1 VLAVMASVG
10 QCLLVL
16 ARVDPGGHG
25 HRSLRVD
32 PRTRLMSWSVLFTK
46 QAQKDARKLA
56 SASPALKQQAQALL
70 SPGGRS
76 SRILLQEHQHST
88 PVGGSSAGGHGRGE
102 GVTDVESL
110 RLGVKG
116 QIR

>member
-1 VLAVMASVG
+1 MLAVMASVG

-46 QAQKDARKLA
+46 QAQKHARKLA
-56 SASPALKQQAQALL
+56 SASPALKKTAQALQ
-70 SPGGRS
+70 SPDGRS
-76 SRILLQEHQHST
+76 SWILLQAHQHPT
-88 PVGGSSAGGHGRGE
+88 PVGDYE
-102 GVTDVESL
+102 
-110 RLGVKG
+110 
-116 QIR
+116 